1 MTAEDRRPE
10 TAVTEVGALPRGT
23 TLLHIGAPKT
33 GTTSLQQSAAASRGR
48 LREGGV
54 MYPGRYENHRRFA
67 RSLLGYR
74 KEPWLAERAPA
85 HWATG
90 ILKQLV
96 NNERDYALVSSEA
109 FSTAGA
115 RDIVPVREA
124 FTTPTH
130 VVLTLR
136 PLPGML
142 LSMWQQRV
150 KNGEFGSL
158 DAWLDDAFR
167 DLPMLHMPGGDVFDE
182 SDGTNLVGRWADAF
196 GPENMTVVVLDPTD
210 RDHIFRVFED
220 LLGQRRGTL
229 ERVSANSSMSAIETE
244 FFRQAAERIFRETG
258 SRARRGLFHGGAV
271 NAVIAE
277 RPRRTDE
284 PSLRVPE
291 WVTRR
296 AATAAN
302 RIAEQ
307 IESAGVRVV
316 GDLSDLAA
324 AGRVGDPAPFPEE
337 VPSDL
342 ALVAARGLARR
353 VVRLR
358 GAGAEAPTTHDA
370 PVVDAL
376 ASETDG
382 VVARLAADGST
393 GDHGLSAAEVEF
405 LVALDEHLTGAG
417 GLDDADVR
425 RLRSSAVRRILGAR
439 AAGAVPVTARTGRS
453 DRIPSELALQA
464 VIGVYEGAQ
473 ELC

>member
-1 MTAEDRRPE
+1 MTVEAGESE
-10 TAVTEVGALPRGT
+10 NIVNEVAALPRGT
-23 TLLHIGAPKT
+23 TVLHIGAPKT
-33 GTTSLQQSAAASRGR
+33 GTTSLQQSAAGSRPR

-85 HWATG
+85 HWSTG

-109 FSTAGA
+109 FSTASA
-115 RDIVPVREA
+115 RDLVPVREA
-124 FTTPTH
+124 FTMPTH

-150 KNGEFGSL
+150 KNAEFRPL
-158 DAWLDDAFR
+158 DAWLDEAFR
-167 DLPMLHMPGGDVFDE
+167 ELPLLHMPGGDVFDE

-229 ERVSANSSMSAIETE
+229 ERVTANSGMSAVETE
-244 FFRQAAERIFRETG
+244 FFRQAAERIFQETG

-271 NAVIAE
+271 NAVISG
-277 RPRRTDE
+277 RPRRADE

-291 WVTRR
+291 RVTRH
-296 AATAAN
+296 AATAAI

-324 AGRVGDPAPFPEE
+324 AGRVGDPVSLPAE

-342 ALVAARGLARR
+342 ALIAAGGLARR
-353 VVRLR
+353 AVQLR
-358 GAGAEAPTTHDA
+358 GTG
-370 PVVDAL
+370 
-376 ASETDG
+376 
-382 VVARLAADGST
+382 ADGATTADVDRPDESD
-393 GDHGLSAAEVEF
+393 GILDGRLSAAEVEF
-405 LVALDEHLTGAG
+405 LAALDEHLTGVG
-417 GLDDADVR
+417 NLDEADVR
-425 RLRSSAVRRILGAR
+425 RLRASAVRRIVGAR
-439 AAGAVPVTARTGRS
+439 TERDVADLAAAGLPGTAPTGRS
-453 DRIPSELALQA
+453 EQIPSELALQA

-473 ELC
+473 RLS

>member
-1 MTAEDRRPE
+1 MTAEAREPHD
-10 TAVTEVGALPRGT
+10 AVDEVGALPRGT
-23 TLLHIGAPKT
+23 TVLHIGAPKT
-33 GTTSLQQSAAASRGR
+33 GTTSLQQSAAGSRPR

-54 MYPGRYENHRRFA
+54 IYPGRYENHRRFA
-67 RSLLGYR
+67 RSLLGYS
-74 KEPWLAERAPA
+74 KEPWLPDRAPA

-96 NNERDYALVSSEA
+96 DNDRDYALVSSEA

-115 RDIVPVREA
+115 RDIAPVREA
-124 FTTPTH
+124 FTMPTH

-150 KNGEFGSL
+150 KNGEFGPL
-158 DAWLDDAFR
+158 DAWLKDAFR

-220 LLGQRRGTL
+220 LLAQPRGTL
-229 ERVSANSSMSAIETE
+229 DRVSANSGMSAIETE
-244 FFRQAAERIFRETG
+244 FFRQAAERIFHETG

-271 NAVIAE
+271 NAVISQ

-284 PSLRVPE
+284 PALRVPE

-296 AATAAN
+296 AATAAI

-324 AGRVGDPAPFPEE
+324 AGRIGDPVPFPED

-342 ALVAARGLARR
+342 ALIAAGGLARR
-353 VVRLR
+353 AVQLR
-358 GAGAEAPTTHDA
+358 GAGPQTSTAPDA
-370 PVVDAL
+370 
-376 ASETDG
+376 
-382 VVARLAADGST
+382 VAAADERT
-393 GDHGLSAAEVEF
+393 GDRGLSAAEAEF
-405 LVALDEHLTGAG
+405 LAALDEHLTDVGD
-417 GLDDADVR
+417 LDDADVR
-425 RLRSSAVRRILGAR
+425 RLRSSAVRRILDTR
-439 AAGAVPVTARTGRS
+439 SAGAAKGAIGVQH
-453 DRIPSELALQA
+453 RIPRELALQA

>member
-1 MTAEDRRPE
+1 MN
-10 TAVTEVGALPRGT
+10 EVPALPRGT
-23 TLLHIGAPKT
+23 TVLHIGAPKT
-33 GTTSLQQSAAASRGR
+33 GTTSLQQSAAGSRAR
-48 LREGGV
+48 LRGGGV
-54 MYPGRYENHRRFA
+54 LYPGRYENHRRFA

-85 HWATG
+85 HWSTG

-96 NNERDYALVSSEA
+96 NNEHDYALVSSEA

-115 RDIVPVREA
+115 RDLVPVREA
-124 FTTPTH
+124 FTMPTH

-150 KNGEFGSL
+150 KNAEFRPL
-158 DAWLDDAFR
+158 DAWLDEAFR
-167 DLPMLHMPGGDVFDE
+167 ELPMLHMPGGDVFDE

-229 ERVSANSSMSAIETE
+229 ERVTANSGMSAVETE
-244 FFRQAAERIFRETG
+244 FFRQAAERIFQDTG

-271 NAVIAE
+271 NAVISG
-277 RPRRTDE
+277 RPRRADE

-291 WVTRR
+291 RVTRQ
-296 AATAAN
+296 AATAAI

-324 AGRVGDPAPFPEE
+324 AGRVGDQAPLPDE

-342 ALVAARGLARR
+342 ALIAVGGLARR
-353 VVRLR
+353 AVQL
-358 GAGAEAPTTHDA
+358 GT
-370 PVVDAL
+370 
-376 ASETDG
+376 
-382 VVARLAADGST
+382 
-393 GDHGLSAAEVEF
+393 
-405 LVALDEHLTGAG
+405 LDEA
-417 GLDDADVR
+417 DAR
-425 RLRSSAVRRILGAR
+425 RLHASAVRRIVGAWTEGDVADP
-439 AAGAVPVTARTGRS
+439 AAAPLPGTVPAGS
-453 DRIPSELALQA
+453 PERIPSELALQA

-473 ELC
+473 RLS

>member
-1 MTAEDRRPE
+1 MTAEDRTPDA
-10 TAVTEVGALPRGT
+10 TVTEVGALPRGT
-23 TLLHIGAPKT
+23 TVLHIGAPKT
-33 GTTSLQQSAAASRGR
+33 GTTSLQQSAAVSRGR

-54 MYPGRYENHRRFA
+54 TYPGRYENHRRFA
-67 RSLLGYR
+67 RALLGYR
-74 KEPWLAERAPA
+74 KEPWLAEPAPA

-115 RDIVPVREA
+115 RDVVPVREA
-124 FTTPTH
+124 FSMPTH

-150 KNGEFGSL
+150 KNGEFEPL
-158 DAWLDDAFR
+158 EAWLEKAFR
-167 DLPMLHMPGGDVFDE
+167 DLPRLHMPGGDVFDE

-220 LLGQRRGTL
+220 LLALRRGTL
-229 ERVSANSSMSAIETE
+229 ERVSANSSMSAVETE
-244 FFRQAAERIFRETG
+244 FFRQAAERIFQETG
-258 SRARRGLFHGGAV
+258 ARARRGLFHGGAV
-271 NAVIAE
+271 NAVIAQ
-277 RPRRTDE
+277 RPRRADE

-291 WVTRR
+291 WVTRG
-296 AATAAN
+296 AATAAM

-324 AGRVGDPAPFPEE
+324 AGPVGDPAPFPEE

-353 VVRLR
+353 VARLR
-358 GAGAEAPTTHDA
+358 GAGAVTPTPHDA
-370 PVVDAL
+370 ERA
-376 ASETDG
+376 
-382 VVARLAADGST
+382 
-393 GDHGLSAAEVEF
+393 GDRGLSAVEAE
-405 LVALDEHLTGAG
+405 LLDALGEYLAGAG
-417 GLDDADVR
+417 DLDAAAVR
-425 RLRSSAVRRILGAR
+425 QLHSSAVRRILGAR
-439 AAGAVPVTARTGRS
+439 TAGPVPVPAQAGGS
-453 DRIPSELALQA
+453 DRIPSDLALQA

-473 ELC
+473 RLS

>member
-1 MTAEDRRPE
+1 MTVEAREPE
-10 TAVTEVGALPRGT
+10 GIVNEVAALPRGT
-23 TLLHIGAPKT
+23 TVLHIGAPKT
-33 GTTSLQQSAAASRGR
+33 GTTSLQQSAAGSRAR
-48 LREGGV
+48 LRAGGV
-54 MYPGRYENHRRFA
+54 LYPGRYENHRRFA

-74 KEPWLAERAPA
+74 KEPWLPDRAPA
-85 HWATG
+85 HWSTG

-96 NNERDYALVSSEA
+96 NNESDYALVSSEA

-124 FTTPTH
+124 FTMPTH

-150 KNGEFGSL
+150 KNGEFGAL
-158 DAWLDDAFR
+158 DTWLGEAFR

-210 RDHIFRVFED
+210 RDHVFRVFED

-229 ERVSANSSMSAIETE
+229 DRVTANSGMSAVETE
-244 FFRQAAERIFRETG
+244 FFRLAGERIFQATG
-258 SRARRGLFHGGAV
+258 ARARRGLFHGGAV

-284 PSLRVPE
+284 PSLRAPE
-291 WVTRR
+291 RVTRQ
-296 AATAAN
+296 AATAAI

-324 AGRVGDPAPFPEE
+324 AGRTGDPAPFPEE

-342 ALVAARGLARR
+342 ALIAARGLARR
-353 VVRLR
+353 AVQLR
-358 GAGAEAPTTHDA
+358 EAGADGATTADVDRPTESGEIPAD
-370 PVVDAL
+370 
-376 ASETDG
+376 
-382 VVARLAADGST
+382 RLNAVES
-393 GDHGLSAAEVEF
+393 EF
-405 LVALDEHLTGAG
+405 LDALDEHLTRDGD
-417 GLDDADVR
+417 LDEADVR
-425 RLRSSAVRRILGAR
+425 LLRSSALRRILDGQPVGAAPV
-439 AAGAVPVTARTGRS
+439 AAGTGRS
-453 DRIPSELALQA
+453 DRIPSELALRA
-464 VIGVYEGAQ
+464 VIGVYEGAHRLT
-473 ELC
+473 EA

>member
-1 MTAEDRRPE
+1 MTVEARKPE
-10 TAVTEVGALPRGT
+10 GTVNEVAALPRGT
-23 TLLHIGAPKT
+23 TVLHIGAPKT
-33 GTTSLQQSAAASRGR
+33 GTTSLQQSAAGSRAR

-67 RSLLGYR
+67 RSLLGYA
-74 KEPWLAERAPA
+74 KEPWLTERAPA
-85 HWATG
+85 HWSTG
-90 ILKQLV
+90 ILAQLV

-115 RDIVPVREA
+115 RDVARVRAE
-124 FTTPTH
+124 FTMPTH

-142 LSMWQQRV
+142 LSTWQQCV
-150 KNGEFGSL
+150 KNGESETF
-158 DAWLDDAFR
+158 DTWLNAAFR
-167 DLPMLHMPGGDVFDE
+167 ELPMLRMPGGDVFKE

-229 ERVSANSSMSAIETE
+229 ERVTANSGMSAVETE
-244 FFRQAAERIFRETG
+244 FFRQAAERIFQETG

-271 NAVIAE
+271 NAVIAG
-277 RPRRTDE
+277 RPRRADE

-291 WVTRR
+291 RVTTH
-296 AATAAN
+296 AATAAI

-324 AGRVGDPAPFPEE
+324 AGRVGDEAPLPDQ

-342 ALVAARGLARR
+342 ALIAAGGLARR
-353 VVRLR
+353 AVQLR
-358 GAGAEAPTTHDA
+358 GAGADGATTA
-370 PVVDAL
+370 AVDPPDE
-376 ASETDG
+376 SDG
-382 VVARLAADGST
+382 VPDSR
-393 GDHGLSAAEVEF
+393 LSAAEAEF
-405 LVALDEHLTGAG
+405 LAALDEHLTGAG
-417 GLDDADVR
+417 TLDEADVR
-425 RLRSSAVRRILGAR
+425 RLRASAVRRIVGAR
-439 AAGAVPVTARTGRS
+439 TEGDVADPAAAPLPGTAPTRPE
-453 DRIPSELALQA
+453 RIPSELALQA

-473 ELC
+473 RLT

>member
-1 MTAEDRRPE
+1 MTVETGRSEDI
-10 TAVTEVGALPRGT
+10 VNEVPALPRGT

-33 GTTSLQQSAAASRGR
+33 GTTSLQQSAAGSRAR

-54 MYPGRYENHRRFA
+54 MYPGRHENHRRFA

-74 KEPWLAERAPA
+74 KEPGLAELAPA
-85 HWATG
+85 HWSTG

-115 RDIVPVREA
+115 RDVARVRAA
-124 FTTPTH
+124 FTMPTH

-142 LSMWQQRV
+142 LSTWQQCV
-150 KNGEFGSL
+150 KSGEFKPF
-158 DAWLDDAFR
+158 DAWLNHAFR
-167 DLPMLHMPGGDVFDE
+167 DLPMLHMPGADVFDE

-220 LLGQRRGTL
+220 LLGQRRGAL
-229 ERVSANSSMSAIETE
+229 ERVTANSGMSAVETE
-244 FFRQAAERIFRETG
+244 FFRQAAERIFQETG

-271 NAVIAE
+271 NTVISV
-277 RPRRTDE
+277 RPRQTDE

-291 WVTRR
+291 RVIRHT
-296 AATAAN
+296 ATAAI

-324 AGRVGDPAPFPEE
+324 AGRVGDQAPLPDE

-342 ALVAARGLARR
+342 ALIAAGGLARR
-353 VVRLR
+353 AVQLR
-358 GAGAEAPTTHDA
+358 GTGSDGATTADVYRPDESDGIPAG
-370 PVVDAL
+370 
-376 ASETDG
+376 
-382 VVARLAADGST
+382 R
-393 GDHGLSAAEVEF
+393 LSAAEVE
-405 LVALDEHLTGAG
+405 LLDALAEHLTGDG
-417 GLDDADVR
+417 NLDEADVR
-425 RLRSSAVRRILGAR
+425 QLRASAARRIVGAR
-439 AAGAVPVTARTGRS
+439 TEGADAGLATVPHPGTAPAGRPE
-453 DRIPSELALQA
+453 RIPSELALQA

-473 ELC
+473 RLS